1 MSVFANA
8 MDYMGFGNGRN
19 REASAPRPSAVGNT
33 VRAVTALRPRRND
46 GIQIETIVLNS
57 YSQAREVSDAFRDGY
72 QVIVEMS
79 GASETDQQKMLNY
92 MCGLKEGLM
101 GTLQRVT
108 KTVFLLAHDG
118 ASTGE
123 DIDEA
128 GDNQAHDD
136 LIIRP
141 NY

>member
-1 MSVFANA
+1 MSVFASA
-8 MDYMGFGNGRN
+8 MDYMGFGNGRKV
-19 REASAPRPSAVGNT
+19 EATTPRGGVVNS
-33 VRAVTALRPRRND
+33 VRAVTSLRSRRND
-46 GIQIETIVLNS
+46 GVQIETIVLNS
-57 YSQAREVSDAFRDGY
+57 YSQAREVSDAFREGY

-108 KTVFLLAHDG
+108 KTVFLLAHEG

-123 DIDEA
+123 DIDEVGDA
-128 GDNQAHDD
+128 GSHND

-141 NY
+141 TY